1 MGVSADD
8 DTILALT
15 ARIAAL
21 EGNHGVDDDAPVY
34 LSAADANAFWLLFGM
49 VLVFFMQARTR
60 GVDVSRA
67 GAEAFFRRRASPC
80 SRSAASSSRTRR
92 TF

>member
-49 VLVFFMQARTR
+49 VLVFFMQARCR
-60 GVDVSRA
+60 RVDVARA
-67 GAEAFFRRRASPC
+67 GF
-80 SRSAASSSRTRR
+80 
-92 TF
+92 